1 MPARADEYEPDPVRA
16 PLLAGER
23 VALRVQRFEL
33 RRRDIHPEDDATR
46 RSPGAEPSRG
56 IARCERLAER
66 LRRHP
71 RGRNAVGGYV
81 AAVYGTVVR
90 ARAAGRLDL
99 LARMVGIRGGATAAL
114 PAVIAALIRAT
125 CPWLGDRRVAELTGA
140 ARWLLFHGDLPSD
153 ARPILVRD
161 GVAKLCREL
170 VAELAKRLPETTIA
184 ERARACARARRSD
197 APVPRKPGGA
207 AAKRPRA
214 KA

>member
-1 MPARADEYEPDPVRA
+1 MPARADENEPDPVRA

-23 VALRVQRFEL
+23 VALRVQRYEL
-33 RRRDIHPEDDATR
+33 RRQDVHPKDAAKR
-46 RSPGAEPSRG
+46 GSPGAEPSRG

-99 LARMVGIRGGATAAL
+99 LARLVGLRGGATAAL

-125 CPWLGDRRVAELTGA
+125 CPWLEDDRVAEFTGA
-140 ARWLLFHGDLPSD
+140 ARWLLFHGCLPSD

-161 GVAKLCREL
+161 GVGKPCAEL
-170 VAELAKRLPETTIA
+170 VAELAERPPEITIA
-184 ERARACARARRSD
+184 ARACARARRT
-197 APVPRKPGGA
+197 ATPVPRKPGGA
-207 AAKRPRA
+207 ATKRPRA